1 MLRRQFLAA
10 MAAAPL
16 FGARNKIDRSRLSA
30 ISDEVAKTPAEA
42 FTFAEKYRLQ
52 WLELRDVPGAKVHY
66 SHLSE
71 TELKAAAKEFQDHGV
86 RISFLNTGY
95 FKFALPGTEP
105 VRRKPETSDARDKR
119 LAREKADFDR
129 RTEDVKQGIH
139 AAQILG
145 VDKMRV
151 FTFSRVEDPSKVEQ
165 RVADVLGELALIAEK
180 EKVKLLV
187 ENEASCNV
195 GTSAELASLL
205 KLIPNKNVG
214 FNWDPQN
221 ALSLK
226 EVPFPNGYDLLPKKR
241 MWNAQ
246 AKGKGLLDEQQRLDW
261 AAIIHT
267 LEKDNYL
274 GEVGLET
281 HYFDGT
287 NMEKA
292 QLSMQELVRIVEST

>member
-1 MLRRQFLAA
+1 
-10 MAAAPL
+10 MAATPL
-16 FGARNKIDRSRLSA
+16 LAARNKIDRSRLSA
-30 ISDEVAKTPAEA
+30 ISDEVAKTPADA
-42 FTFAEKYRLQ
+42 LVFAEKYGLK
-52 WLELRDVPGAKVHY
+52 WLELRDVPSGKIHY
-66 SHLSE
+66 ARLPE
-71 TELKAAAKEFQDHGV
+71 ADLKAAAKEFQDHGI

-105 VRRKPETSDARDKR
+105 VRRRPETPEAREKR
-119 LAREKADFDR
+119 LAREKVDFDR
-129 RTEDVKQGIH
+129 RSEDIKQGIH

-180 EKVKLLV
+180 ENVRLLV

-195 GTSAELASLL
+195 GTSAELASML

-214 FNWDPQN
+214 LNWDPQN
-221 ALSLK
+221 ALPLK
-226 EVPFPNGYDLLPKKR
+226 EVPFPNGYALLPKKR
-241 MWNAQ
+241 IWNVQ

-261 AAIIHT
+261 AAIIHE
-267 LEKDNYL
+267 LEKDNYP
-274 GEVGLET
+274 GQVGLET

-287 NMEKA
+287 NLEKS
-292 QLSMQELVRIVEST
+292 QLSMQELVRIVETT